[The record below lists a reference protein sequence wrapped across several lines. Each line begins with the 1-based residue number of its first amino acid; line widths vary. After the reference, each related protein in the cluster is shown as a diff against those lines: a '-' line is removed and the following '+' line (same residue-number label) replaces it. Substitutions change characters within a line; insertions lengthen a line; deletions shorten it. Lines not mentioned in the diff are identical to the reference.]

1 MGAMR
6 AVKEAEHDLVDVT
19 RGTIISAARAVGRS
33 APQPGDVLATIV
45 RGVMLGAY
53 DVDSDVSLAAYAY
66 AALDASREV
75 VSELELGEDEAADQ
89 AVEGIMDAVVKGG
102 RMGLLEKLRLSLW
115 PTGHKMA

>member
-1 MGAMR
+1 M
-6 AVKEAEHDLVDVT
+6 
-19 RGTIISAARAVGRS
+19 GRS

-53 DVDSDVSLAAYAY
+53 DVDSDVSLAAY

-102 RMGLLEKLRLSLW
+102 RMGLLKKLRLSLW
-115 PTGHKMA
+115 PTEHKMV

>member
-53 DVDSDVSLAAYAY
+53 DVDSDVSLAAYA
-66 AALDASREV
+66 ALDASREV

-89 AVEGIMDAVVKGG
+89 AVEGIMDAVVKVGG
-102 RMGLLEKLRLSLW
+102 TGLLKKLRLSLGQM
-115 PTGHKMA
+115 GHKMA